1 MTMQAITG
9 SIAHELKQ
17 PLTAISANSETAQL
31 ILSQTQP
38 DLESARSALDSIVD
52 DSHRAGQTLS
62 AIRALFSKTD
72 REQKLVDVNEIAFQV
87 SRLLR
92 DQLKAHGVTTHIEL
106 ASDLPPVRGHGGQ
119 LQEVMIN
126 LCQNA
131 IESVTAIRNGSRTL
145 HLRTKRRD
153 DDAIVIEVEDSG
165 PGIDPARLNNI
176 FDPFFTT
183 KSHGMGLGLAICRMI
198 IERHDG
204 RLSASSDGTSG
215 ALFQIILPTRELQAD
230 NDGALSMDKH
240 FVAAK

>member
-1 MTMQAITG
+1 
-9 SIAHELKQ
+9 
-17 PLTAISANSETAQL
+17 
-31 ILSQTQP
+31 
-38 DLESARSALDSIVD
+38 
-52 DSHRAGQTLS
+52 
-62 AIRALFSKTD
+62 
-72 REQKLVDVNEIAFQV
+72 
-87 SRLLR
+87 
-92 DQLKAHGVTTHIEL
+92 
-106 ASDLPPVRGHGGQ
+106 
-119 LQEVMIN
+119 MIN

-131 IESVTAIRNGSRTL
+131 IESVSTVRTGPRTL

-165 PGIDPARLNNI
+165 PGIDPARLNDI

-183 KSHGMGLGLAICRMI
+183 KTHGMGLGLAICRMI